1 MPLPYFSLVINDCV
15 KEGKDVTEGG
25 ARYNY
30 TGPQGVGLAD
40 VGDSLAAIKKLVFD
54 EKKLTMK
61 ELVEA
66 LERNFKGKEVLRQTL
81 INEAPK
87 FSNDDDYA
95 DELSREA
102 AAVYCQE
109 VSRYRNTRGG
119 TYRPG
124 LYSVSAN
131 VPFGLNVGA
140 LPSGRKAKTPLSDGV
155 SPAHGTERSGPTGI
169 VKSVAK
175 LDHTI
180 VTNGTQLNMKFSP
193 KVLSDAKGKRNLA
206 ALIRTF
212 FDLGGWH
219 VQFNVVSADTLKAA
233 QKDPDA
239 YRWLII
245 RVAGYSAFFVELDK
259 GVQDDIIDRTE
270 YQTV

>member
-1 MPLPYFSLVINDCV
+1 V
-15 KEGKDVTEGG
+15 KEGKDVTQGG

-30 TGPQGVGLAD
+30 TGPQGIGLAD
-40 VGDSLAAIKKLVFD
+40 VGDSLAAIKKLIFD
-54 EKKLTMK
+54 EKKLTMG
-61 ELVEA
+61 ELIEA
-66 LERNFKGKEVLRQTL
+66 LNADFEGKEVLRQTL
-81 INEAPK
+81 INQIPK
-87 FSNDDDYA
+87 YSNDDDYA
-95 DELSREA
+95 DSIAREVA
-102 AAVYCQE
+102 AIYCQE

-119 TYRPG
+119 VYRPG

-140 LPSGRKAKTPLSDGV
+140 LPSGRKARTPLSDGV
-155 SPAHGTERSGPTGI
+155 SPAHGAERSGPTAI

-175 LDHTI
+175 LDHAI

-193 KVLSDAKGKRNLA
+193 RVLSDATGRQGLA

-219 VQFNVVSADTLKAA
+219 VQFNVVSADTLRAA
-233 QKDPDA
+233 QADPDA
-239 YRWLII
+239 YKWLII